1 MEFSAPDI
9 EWKVEVKVEV
19 LISTGYI
26 YTVVYPISVPYFRTY
41 LASTSIITMSEA
53 IASFTKE
60 HTLSER
66 SIKENNRERKKRVV
80 VTGGSGRLGRC
91 VVREMAEHG
100 WEVYNCTS
108 SLLVPMNGALILQ
121 WILYDQQPLK
131 LMWLPNS
138 FEPI

>member
-1 MEFSAPDI
+1 M
-9 EWKVEVKVEV
+9 EV

-26 YTVVYPISVPYFRTY
+26 YTVVYPIFVPDFRTY

-100 WEVYNCTS
+100 WEVYNRTFTLPVAS
-108 SLLVPMNGALILQ
+108 NTTLTPQ
-121 WILYDQQPLK
+121 WISFDLHLPK